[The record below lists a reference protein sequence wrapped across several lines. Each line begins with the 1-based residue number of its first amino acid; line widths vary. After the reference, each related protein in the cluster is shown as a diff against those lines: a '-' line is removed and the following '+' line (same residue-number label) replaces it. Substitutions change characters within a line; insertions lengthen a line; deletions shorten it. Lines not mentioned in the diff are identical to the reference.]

1 MLGTGATAAIVGAGS
16 RVVGDVVRVQ
26 RGLRVMGD
34 GRRGAVLV
42 CLIAAEEAAALL
54 ASAAAGVA
62 GCAAVDRGRVVVEV
76 FVLFSRY
83 LALAVGLLDGE
94 DGVGGA
100 VGSLEGVDY
109 ADPVTNGL
117 SVGSL
122 AGVGIAPG
130 CAV

>member
-1 MLGTGATAAIVGAGS
+1 
-16 RVVGDVVRVQ
+16 
-26 RGLRVMGD
+26 MGD

-42 CLIAAEEAAALL
+42 CLVAAEEAAALL
-54 ASAAAGVA
+54 ASATAGVA
-62 GCAAVDRGRVVVEV
+62 GRAAVDRGRVVVKV

-83 LALAVGLLDGE
+83 LALAVGLLDSE

-117 SVGSL
+117 SVGAL
-122 AGVGIAPG
+122 AGVGIASG
-130 CAV
+130 CAA